1 MSPLF
6 VICSLMVKYT
16 KIYTWIYTDGKIFG
30 KVPCVAMPNTI
41 LLNSSDFIA
50 LDIEYEIKYIENID
64 GFFNIRYIMYFS
76 VELFQSKKWY
86 L

>member
-50 LDIEYEIKYIENID
+50 LDIEYEIKERKKIKCSLEH
-64 GFFNIRYIMYFS
+64 
-76 VELFQSKKWY
+76 FQCVLS
-86 L
+86 